1 MNEEFNEYDDII
13 HELDEEDDNKNILSQ
28 NRRKLV
34 SQMILNFSQ
43 KENNKKFDELISDL
57 EIFKKFYNKN
67 YEKIKFESQYND
79 SSLYNTKLLLYSIL
93 EKNMIE
99 VSCVTNKEIRTEKI
113 NTLYNWYK
121 DRTKVNEVLRNINEK
136 TYKDINEIDEEEPEN
151 QNQEDKVEP
160 IKNDRE
166 TDPHR
171 NEKFFDKKLVNNYR
185 RKILSKRLE
194 EKYNKIQIKANDD
207 IDKELNIKDENYLAK
222 TLLSLKDHEFSGG
235 GNYSTFY
242 SYKFGTNTTSFG
254 KFHQTENDIIPF
266 RETAKASRHE
276 NNFFPNFNKTTKT
289 YYPPIVSE
297 TKFSYS
303 YNRPEYNFKNMVYEN
318 KILKSKTKLLAEKRT
333 HEEIQSQIEMMG
345 KMRAKYKEDV
355 NYKYEV
361 RDVVDMYSKLND
373 FVSPILQKYKLKPSK
388 SMNDLKENKKITAKN
403 IFKERPSIK
412 NKDTNKGIRQ
422 IIRNKNANIETEDK
436 INSKKSSRKT
446 STEFEQMLS
455 ISPIKED
462 NRNIMT
468 KIKPN
473 KIQNERKIFSGILDK
488 IKVDSI
494 KNIENKKLIE
504 PLKLTKLKI
513 KMKINK
519 ENIQNR
525 MLNKVKKIT
534 SRPHPEIVTNLMT
547 TDTLFQAHK
556 NYETLCSIKKRT
568 PSVEI
573 NNKLGNNNTNLSGE
587 EDEEDN
593 YTNFCL
599 SLYGQGNLK
608 KLNQN
613 RNQIKNIPQSTNTLT
628 RIKYNQMHK
637 TYDLNKNNF
646 LNLRRTLSDWKK
658 AECITLLN
666 ELTKN
671 KTPKVKEEKNTKS
684 ILKRQH
690 SVLNAIINPGDK
702 FEFSQYFLPRTGSML
717 LNRKGEDNKKGK
729 KKGKK

>member
-266 RETAKASRHE
+266 RETAKAGKHE

-412 NKDTNKGIRQ
+412 NKDTNTGIRQ

-462 NRNIMT
+462 NKNIMA

-473 KIQNERKIFSGILDK
+473 KVQNERKIFSGILDK

-534 SRPHPEIVTNLMT
+534 SRPHPEIITNLMT

-573 NNKLGNNNTNLSGE
+573 NHKLDNNNINASLE

-593 YTNFCL
+593 YNNFCL
-599 SLYGQGNLK
+599 SLYGGGNLK
-608 KLNQN
+608 KLNKN
-613 RNQIKNIPQSTNTLT
+613 RNQNKILPPSINTVT
-628 RIKYNQMHK
+628 KIKYNQMHK
-637 TYDLNKNNF
+637 TYDLNKDNY
-646 LNLRRTLSDWKK
+646 LNLRKTLSDWKK
-658 AECITLLN
+658 AECLTLLN

-671 KTPKVKEEKNTKS
+671 KTTKIEEEKNKKS
-684 ILKRQH
+684 NLRRQY
-690 SVLNAIINPGDK
+690 SVLNAIINPRDK
-702 FEFSQYFLPRTGSML
+702 FEFSQFFLPRTGSML
-717 LNRKGEDNKKGK
+717 LTKKIEDNKKPK
-729 KKGKK
+729 KK

>member
-160 IKNDRE
+160 IKNDKE

-171 NEKFFDKKLVNNYR
+171 NENFFDKKLVNNYR

-266 RETAKASRHE
+266 RETAKAGKHE

-412 NKDTNKGIRQ
+412 NKDTNTGIRQ

-534 SRPHPEIVTNLMT
+534 SRPHPEIITNLMT

-573 NNKLGNNNTNLSGE
+573 NHKLDNNNINASLE

-593 YTNFCL
+593 YNNFCL
-599 SLYGQGNLK
+599 SLYGGGNLK
-608 KLNQN
+608 KLNKN
-613 RNQIKNIPQSTNTLT
+613 RNQNKILPPSINTVT
-628 RIKYNQMHK
+628 KIKYNQMHK
-637 TYDLNKNNF
+637 TYDLNKDNY
-646 LNLRRTLSDWKK
+646 LNLRKTLSDWKK
-658 AECITLLN
+658 AECLTLLN

-671 KTPKVKEEKNTKS
+671 KTTKIEEEKNKKS
-684 ILKRQH
+684 NLRRQY
-690 SVLNAIINPGDK
+690 SVLNAIINPRDK
-702 FEFSQYFLPRTGSML
+702 FEFSQFFLPRTGSML
-717 LNRKGEDNKKGK
+717 LTKKAEDNKKPK
-729 KKGKK
+729 KK

>member
-266 RETAKASRHE
+266 RETAKAGKHE

-412 NKDTNKGIRQ
+412 NKDTNTGIRQ

-462 NRNIMT
+462 NKNIMT

-534 SRPHPEIVTNLMT
+534 SRPHPEIITNLMT

-573 NNKLGNNNTNLSGE
+573 NHKLDNNNINASLE

-593 YTNFCL
+593 YNNFCL
-599 SLYGQGNLK
+599 SLYGGGNLK
-608 KLNQN
+608 KLNKN
-613 RNQIKNIPQSTNTLT
+613 RNQNKILPPSINTVT
-628 RIKYNQMHK
+628 KIKYNQMHK
-637 TYDLNKNNF
+637 TYDLNKDNY
-646 LNLRRTLSDWKK
+646 LNLRKTLSDWKK
-658 AECITLLN
+658 AECLTLLN

-671 KTPKVKEEKNTKS
+671 KTTKIEEEKNKKS
-684 ILKRQH
+684 NLRRQY
-690 SVLNAIINPGDK
+690 SVLNAIINPRDK
-702 FEFSQYFLPRTGSML
+702 FEFSQFFLPRTGSML
-717 LNRKGEDNKKGK
+717 LTKKAEDNKKPK
-729 KKGKK
+729 KK

>member
-171 NEKFFDKKLVNNYR
+171 NEKCFDKKLVNNYR

-266 RETAKASRHE
+266 RETAKAGKHE

-412 NKDTNKGIRQ
+412 NKDTNTGIRQ

-436 INSKKSSRKT
+436 INSKKSARKT
-446 STEFEQMLS
+446 SNEFEQMLS

-462 NRNIMT
+462 NKNIMT

-473 KIQNERKIFSGILDK
+473 KVQNERKIFSGILDK

-534 SRPHPEIVTNLMT
+534 SRPHPEIITNLMT

-573 NNKLGNNNTNLSGE
+573 NHKLDNNNINASLE

-593 YTNFCL
+593 YNNFCL
-599 SLYGQGNLK
+599 SLYGGGNLK
-608 KLNQN
+608 KLNKN
-613 RNQIKNIPQSTNTLT
+613 RNQNKILPPSINTVT
-628 RIKYNQMHK
+628 KIKYNQMHK
-637 TYDLNKNNF
+637 TYDLNKDNY
-646 LNLRRTLSDWKK
+646 LNLRKTLSDWKK
-658 AECITLLN
+658 AECLTLLN

-671 KTPKVKEEKNTKS
+671 KTTKIEEEKNKKS
-684 ILKRQH
+684 NLRRQY
-690 SVLNAIINPGDK
+690 SVLNAIINPRDK
-702 FEFSQYFLPRTGSML
+702 FEFSQFFLPRTGSML
-717 LNRKGEDNKKGK
+717 LTKKAEDNKKPK
-729 KKGKK
+729 KK

>member
-412 NKDTNKGIRQ
+412 NKDTNTGIRQ

-436 INSKKSSRKT
+436 INSKKSARKT
-446 STEFEQMLS
+446 SNEFEQMLS

-462 NRNIMT
+462 NKNIMT

-473 KIQNERKIFSGILDK
+473 KVQNERKIFSGILDK

-534 SRPHPEIVTNLMT
+534 SRPHPEIITNLMT

-573 NNKLGNNNTNLSGE
+573 NHKLDNNNINASLE

-593 YTNFCL
+593 YNNFCL
-599 SLYGQGNLK
+599 SLYGGGNLK
-608 KLNQN
+608 KLNKN
-613 RNQIKNIPQSTNTLT
+613 RNQNKILPPSINTVT
-628 RIKYNQMHK
+628 KIKYNQMHK
-637 TYDLNKNNF
+637 TYDLNKDNY
-646 LNLRRTLSDWKK
+646 LNLRKTLSDWKK
-658 AECITLLN
+658 AECLTLLN

-671 KTPKVKEEKNTKS
+671 KTTKIEEEKNKKS
-684 ILKRQH
+684 NLRRQY
-690 SVLNAIINPGDK
+690 SVLNAIINPRDK
-702 FEFSQYFLPRTGSML
+702 FEFSQFFLPRTGSML
-717 LNRKGEDNKKGK
+717 LTKKIEDNKKPK
-729 KKGKK
+729 KK

>member
-412 NKDTNKGIRQ
+412 NKDTNTGIRQ

-436 INSKKSSRKT
+436 INSKKSARKT
-446 STEFEQMLS
+446 SNEFEQILS
-455 ISPIKED
+455 ISPTKED

-534 SRPHPEIVTNLMT
+534 SRPHPEIITNLMT

-556 NYETLCSIKKRT
+556 NYETLCSIKKRI

-573 NNKLGNNNTNLSGE
+573 NHKLDNNNINASLE

-593 YTNFCL
+593 YNNFCL
-599 SLYGQGNLK
+599 SLYGGGNLK
-608 KLNQN
+608 KLNKN
-613 RNQIKNIPQSTNTLT
+613 RNQNKILPPSINTVT
-628 RIKYNQMHK
+628 KIKYNQMHK
-637 TYDLNKNNF
+637 TYDLNKDNY
-646 LNLRRTLSDWKK
+646 LNLRKTLSDWKK
-658 AECITLLN
+658 AECLTLLN

-671 KTPKVKEEKNTKS
+671 KTTKIEEEKNKKS
-684 ILKRQH
+684 NLRRQY
-690 SVLNAIINPGDK
+690 SVLNAIINPRDK
-702 FEFSQYFLPRTGSML
+702 FEFSQFFLPRTGSML
-717 LNRKGEDNKKGK
+717 LTKKAEDNKKPK
-729 KKGKK
+729 KK

>member
-266 RETAKASRHE
+266 RETAKAGKHE

-412 NKDTNKGIRQ
+412 NKDTNTGIRQ

-462 NRNIMT
+462 NKNIMT

-534 SRPHPEIVTNLMT
+534 SRPHPEIITNLMA

-573 NNKLGNNNTNLSGE
+573 NHKLDNNNINASLE

-593 YTNFCL
+593 YNNFCL
-599 SLYGQGNLK
+599 SLYGGGNLK
-608 KLNQN
+608 KLNKN
-613 RNQIKNIPQSTNTLT
+613 RNQNKILPPSINTVT
-628 RIKYNQMHK
+628 KIKYNQMHK
-637 TYDLNKNNF
+637 TYDLNKDNY
-646 LNLRRTLSDWKK
+646 LNLRKTLSDWKK
-658 AECITLLN
+658 AECLTLLN

-671 KTPKVKEEKNTKS
+671 KTTKIEEEKNKKS
-684 ILKRQH
+684 NLRRQY
-690 SVLNAIINPGDK
+690 SVLNAIINPRDK
-702 FEFSQYFLPRTGSML
+702 FEFSQFFLPRTGSML
-717 LNRKGEDNKKGK
+717 LTKKIEDNKKPK
-729 KKGKK
+729 KK

>member
-266 RETAKASRHE
+266 RETAKAGKHE

-412 NKDTNKGIRQ
+412 NKDTNTGIRQ

-462 NRNIMT
+462 NKNIMT

-525 MLNKVKKIT
+525 MLNKVRKIT
-534 SRPHPEIVTNLMT
+534 SRPHPEILTNLMI

-573 NNKLGNNNTNLSGE
+573 NHKLDNNNINASLE

-593 YTNFCL
+593 YNNFCL
-599 SLYGQGNLK
+599 SLYGGGNLK
-608 KLNQN
+608 KLNKN
-613 RNQIKNIPQSTNTLT
+613 RNQNKILPPSINTVT
-628 RIKYNQMHK
+628 KIKYNQMHK
-637 TYDLNKNNF
+637 TYDLNKDNY
-646 LNLRRTLSDWKK
+646 LNLRKTLSDWKK
-658 AECITLLN
+658 AECLTLLN

-671 KTPKVKEEKNTKS
+671 KTTKIEEEKNKKS
-684 ILKRQH
+684 NLRRQY
-690 SVLNAIINPGDK
+690 SVLNAIINPRDK
-702 FEFSQYFLPRTGSML
+702 FEFSQFFLPRTGSML
-717 LNRKGEDNKKGK
+717 LTKKIEDNKKPK
-729 KKGKK
+729 KK

>member
-121 DRTKVNEVLRNINEK
+121 DRIKVNEVLRNINEK

-266 RETAKASRHE
+266 RETAKAGKHE

-318 KILKSKTKLLAEKRT
+318 KILKSKTKLIAEKRT

-412 NKDTNKGIRQ
+412 NKDTNTGIRQ

-436 INSKKSSRKT
+436 INSKKSARKT
-446 STEFEQMLS
+446 SNEFEQILS

-462 NRNIMT
+462 NKNIMT

-473 KIQNERKIFSGILDK
+473 KVQNERKIFSGILDK

-534 SRPHPEIVTNLMT
+534 SRPHPEIITNLMT

-573 NNKLGNNNTNLSGE
+573 NHKLDNNNINASLE

-593 YTNFCL
+593 YNNFCL
-599 SLYGQGNLK
+599 SLYGGGNLK
-608 KLNQN
+608 KLNKN
-613 RNQIKNIPQSTNTLT
+613 RNQNKILPPSINTVT
-628 RIKYNQMHK
+628 KIKYNQMHK
-637 TYDLNKNNF
+637 TYDLNKDNY
-646 LNLRRTLSDWKK
+646 LNLRKTLSDWKK
-658 AECITLLN
+658 AECLTLLN

-671 KTPKVKEEKNTKS
+671 KTTKIEEEKNKKS
-684 ILKRQH
+684 NLRRQY
-690 SVLNAIINPGDK
+690 SVLNAIINPRDK
-702 FEFSQYFLPRTGSML
+702 FEFSQFFLPRTGSML
-717 LNRKGEDNKKGK
+717 LTKKAEDNKKPK
-729 KKGKK
+729 KK

>member
-266 RETAKASRHE
+266 RETAKAGKHE

-412 NKDTNKGIRQ
+412 NKDTNTGIRQ

-462 NRNIMT
+462 NKNIMT

-473 KIQNERKIFSGILDK
+473 KVQNERKIFSGILDK

-534 SRPHPEIVTNLMT
+534 SRPHPEIITNLMT

-573 NNKLGNNNTNLSGE
+573 NHKLDNNNINASLE

-593 YTNFCL
+593 YNNFCL
-599 SLYGQGNLK
+599 SLYGGGNLK
-608 KLNQN
+608 KLNKN
-613 RNQIKNIPQSTNTLT
+613 RNQNKILPPSINTVT
-628 RIKYNQMHK
+628 KIKYNQMHK
-637 TYDLNKNNF
+637 TYDLNKDNY
-646 LNLRRTLSDWKK
+646 LNLRKTLSDWKK
-658 AECITLLN
+658 AECLTLLN

-671 KTPKVKEEKNTKS
+671 KTTKIEEEKNKKS
-684 ILKRQH
+684 NLRRQY
-690 SVLNAIINPGDK
+690 SVLNAIINPRDK
-702 FEFSQYFLPRTGSML
+702 FEFSQFFLPRTGSML
-717 LNRKGEDNKKGK
+717 LTKKIEDNKKPK
-729 KKGKK
+729 KK

>member
-13 HELDEEDDNKNILSQ
+13 HELDEEDDNKKILSQ
-28 NRRKLV
+28 NHRKFV

-43 KENNKKFDELISDL
+43 KENNKRFDELISDL

-67 YEKIKFESQYND
+67 YEKIKFESRYND

-99 VSCVTNKEIRTEKI
+99 ISCITNKEIRTEKI

-121 DRTKVNEVLRNINEK
+121 DRIKVNEVLRNINEK
-136 TYKDINEIDEEEPEN
+136 TYKDINEIDKEESEN
-151 QNQEDKVEP
+151 QNNQEEKVEP
-160 IKNDRE
+160 IKNERE
-166 TDPHR
+166 IDPHR

-185 RKILSKRLE
+185 RKILSKKLE

-207 IDKELNIKDENYLAK
+207 IDKELNIKDDNYLAK

-242 SYKFGTNTTSFG
+242 SYKFGTNTTSYG
-254 KFHQTENDIIPF
+254 KFHQTENDTIPF

-318 KILKSKTKLLAEKRT
+318 KILKSKTKLIAEKRT

-361 RDVVDMYSKLND
+361 RDVVDMYSRLND
-373 FVSPILQKYKLKPSK
+373 FVSPILQKYKLKQSK

-403 IFKERPSIK
+403 IFKEKPNIK
-412 NKDTNKGIRQ
+412 NKDTKTGIRQ
-422 IIRNKNANIETEDK
+422 IIRNKNANIEAEDK
-436 INSKKSSRKT
+436 INSKKNEQKNSI
-446 STEFEQMLS
+446 EFEQILS

-468 KIKPN
+468 KIKP
-473 KIQNERKIFSGILDK
+473 KTIENERKTFSGILDK

-573 NNKLGNNNTNLSGE
+573 NHKLDNNNNINAYLE

-593 YTNFCL
+593 YNNFCL
-599 SLYGQGNLK
+599 SLYGGGNLK
-608 KLNQN
+608 KLKQN
-613 RNQIKNIPQSTNTLT
+613 RNQNKILPPSINTVAK
-628 RIKYNQMHK
+628 IKYNQMHK
-637 TYDLNKNNF
+637 TYDLNKDNY
-646 LNLRRTLSDWKK
+646 LNLRKTLSDWKK
-658 AECITLLN
+658 AECLTLIN

-671 KTPKVKEEKNTKS
+671 KTTKIEEEKNKKS
-684 ILKRQH
+684 NLRRQY
-690 SVLNAIINPGDK
+690 SVLNAIINPKDK
-702 FEFSQYFLPRTGSML
+702 FDFSQFFLPRTGSML
-717 LNRKGEDNKKGK
+717 LTKKTEDNKKPK
-729 KKGKK
+729 KK

>member
-121 DRTKVNEVLRNINEK
+121 DRIKVNEVLRNINEK

-266 RETAKASRHE
+266 RETAKAGKHE

-412 NKDTNKGIRQ
+412 NKDTNTGIRQ

-462 NRNIMT
+462 NKNIMT

-473 KIQNERKIFSGILDK
+473 KVQNERKIFSGILDK

-534 SRPHPEIVTNLMT
+534 SRPHPEIITNLMT

-573 NNKLGNNNTNLSGE
+573 NHKLDNNNINASLE

-593 YTNFCL
+593 YNNFCL
-599 SLYGQGNLK
+599 SLYGGGNLK
-608 KLNQN
+608 KLNKN
-613 RNQIKNIPQSTNTLT
+613 RNQNKILPPSINTVT
-628 RIKYNQMHK
+628 KIKYNQMHK
-637 TYDLNKNNF
+637 TYDLNKDNY
-646 LNLRRTLSDWKK
+646 LNLRKTLSDWKK
-658 AECITLLN
+658 AECLTLLN

-671 KTPKVKEEKNTKS
+671 KTTKIEEEKNKKS
-684 ILKRQH
+684 NLRRQY
-690 SVLNAIINPGDK
+690 SVLNAIINPRDK
-702 FEFSQYFLPRTGSML
+702 FEFSQFFLPRTGSML
-717 LNRKGEDNKKGK
+717 LTKKAEDNKKPK
-729 KKGKK
+729 KK

>member
-266 RETAKASRHE
+266 RETAKAGKHE

-412 NKDTNKGIRQ
+412 NKDTNTGIRQ

-462 NRNIMT
+462 NKNIMT

-473 KIQNERKIFSGILDK
+473 KVQNERKIFSGILDK

-534 SRPHPEIVTNLMT
+534 SRPHPEIITNLMT

-573 NNKLGNNNTNLSGE
+573 NHKLDNNNINASLE

-593 YTNFCL
+593 YNNFCL
-599 SLYGQGNLK
+599 SLYGGGNLK
-608 KLNQN
+608 KLNKN
-613 RNQIKNIPQSTNTLT
+613 RNQNKILPPSINTVT

-637 TYDLNKNNF
+637 TYDLNKDNY
-646 LNLRRTLSDWKK
+646 LNLRKTLSDWKK
-658 AECITLLN
+658 AECLTLLN

-671 KTPKVKEEKNTKS
+671 KTTKIEEEKNKKS
-684 ILKRQH
+684 NLRRQY
-690 SVLNAIINPGDK
+690 SVLNAIINPRDK
-702 FEFSQYFLPRTGSML
+702 FEFSQFFLPRTGSML
-717 LNRKGEDNKKGK
+717 LTKKAEDNKKPK
-729 KKGKK
+729 KK

>member
-136 TYKDINEIDEEEPEN
+136 TYKDINEIDEEEPQN

-171 NEKFFDKKLVNNYR
+171 NEKCFDKKLVNNYR

-266 RETAKASRHE
+266 RETAKAGKHE

-412 NKDTNKGIRQ
+412 NKDTNTGIRQ

-436 INSKKSSRKT
+436 INSKKSARKT
-446 STEFEQMLS
+446 SNEFEQMLS

-462 NRNIMT
+462 NKNIMT

-473 KIQNERKIFSGILDK
+473 KVQNERKIFSGILDK

-534 SRPHPEIVTNLMT
+534 SRPHPEIITNLMT

-573 NNKLGNNNTNLSGE
+573 NHKLDNNNINASLE

-593 YTNFCL
+593 YNNFCL
-599 SLYGQGNLK
+599 SLYGGGNLK
-608 KLNQN
+608 KLNKN
-613 RNQIKNIPQSTNTLT
+613 RNQNKILPPSINTVT
-628 RIKYNQMHK
+628 KIKYNQMHK
-637 TYDLNKNNF
+637 TYDLNKDNY
-646 LNLRRTLSDWKK
+646 LNLRKTLSDWKK
-658 AECITLLN
+658 AECLTLLN

-671 KTPKVKEEKNTKS
+671 KTTKIEEEKNKKS
-684 ILKRQH
+684 NLRRQY
-690 SVLNAIINPGDK
+690 SVLNAIINPRDK
-702 FEFSQYFLPRTGSML
+702 FEFSQFFLPRTGSML
-717 LNRKGEDNKKGK
+717 LTKKIEDNKKPK
-729 KKGKK
+729 KK